1 MESGNGFYSVDDE
14 FHLDSKWLVDPNQ
27 LFVGPKIGEGAHAK
41 VYEGK
46 YKNQN
51 VAIKVVHRGETP
63 EEIVKREGRFAREV
77 AMLSRVQHKNLV
89 EFIGACKEPVMVIVT
104 ELLLGGTLRKYL
116 LNMRPVCLDR
126 RVAIGF
132 ALDIARAMECL
143 HAHGIIHRDLK
154 PENLLLT
161 ADHKTVKL
169 ADFGLAREESL
180 TEMMTAETGT
190 YRWMAPELYS
200 TVTLRQGEKKHYT
213 NKVDAYSFAIVLWEL
228 LHNKLPF
235 EGMSNLQAA
244 YAAAFKNVRPSADDL
259 PEDLAEILT
268 SCWNEDPSARPSFT
282 QIIQMLLRYLSTIA
296 PLGPAIPPRIFTRE
310 NSILPPESP
319 GTSSLM
325 AKKDSTGETPR
336 ASVEEKPR
344 GFFFCFDDCY

>member
-1 MESGNGFYSVDDE
+1 MGSAFYAREECS
-14 FHLDSKWLVDPNQ
+14 LDPKWLVDPKF

-51 VAIKVVHRGETP
+51 VAIKISHRVDTQD
-63 EEIVKREGRFAREV
+63 EIGKRDARFDREV
-77 AMLSRVQHKNLV
+77 AMLSKVQHKNLV
-89 EFIGACKEPVMVIVT
+89 KFIGACKEPVMVIVT

-116 LNMRPVCLDR
+116 LNLRPRCLDMQ
-126 RVAIGF
+126 VAIGF

-143 HAHGIIHRDLK
+143 HSHGIIHRDLK

-161 ADHKTVKL
+161 ADHKTIKL

-200 TVTLRQGEKKHYT
+200 TVTLRQGEKKHY
-213 NKVDAYSFAIVLWEL
+213 NHKVDAYSFAIVLWEL
-228 LHNKLPF
+228 VHNKLPF

-244 YAAAFKNVRPSADDL
+244 YAAAFKVTLFFLAFTHIIL
-259 PEDLAEILT
+259 YTPECKT
-268 SCWNEDPSARPSFT
+268 
-282 QIIQMLLRYLSTIA
+282 
-296 PLGPAIPPRIFTRE
+296 
-310 NSILPPESP
+310 
-319 GTSSLM
+319 
-325 AKKDSTGETPR
+325 KK
-336 ASVEEKPR
+336 
-344 GFFFCFDDCY
+344 